1 MQLRW
6 LTSSF
11 NHIEAAGRIGHSG
24 MFLQVQLRSVDQTPA
39 FARVHR
45 GRAATEVLS
54 CAVAHFHEDHGAGV
68 IHHQIQFTAAIT
80 HVACARLQPG
90 LLQMLLGGGFHRR
103 ATLQVLS
110 DHRRSASAGHR

>member
-1 MQLRW
+1 MQLRRI
-6 LTSSF
+6 TSSL
-11 NHIEAAGRIGHSG
+11 NYIKAAGRIGHG
-24 MFLQVQLRSVDQTPA
+24 RMFLQIQLCGMHQPPA
-39 FARVHR
+39 FAWIDR

-54 CAVAHFHEDHGAGV
+54 CAVAHFHEDHGASV
-68 IHHQIQFTAAIT
+68 IHHQVQFTAAIA
-80 HVACARLQPG
+80 HVACAWLQPG

>member
-6 LTSSF
+6 FTRGF
-11 NHIEAAGRIGHSG
+11 NHIETAGRIGHGG
-24 MFLQVQLRSVDQTPA
+24 MVLEVQLRSVDQAAA
-39 FARVHR
+39 FVRIDR

-54 CAVAHFHEDHGAGV
+54 RAVAHFHEDHGAGV
-68 IHHQIQFTAAIT
+68 IHHQVQFTAAIT
-80 HVACARLQPG
+80 HVARARLQPS